1 MMIQPSFDT
10 NSRIAKFGGDPGPGD
25 GKSWKV
31 GQIIKIGKIIN
42 HKGRAVDSL
51 VLEPQGI
58 AHLISEE
65 DVNLPPDICALAHV
79 LTRKCNQG
87 LLTLNIGVVDPGW
100 EGKISTSVL
109 NFSSEKRLLTK
120 GDSFM
125 RLTFHRVQMEP
136 GSEGVR
142 SELSPR
148 ILSDSYQRDVS
159 SRAVDCFGKHFL
171 NIQQLV
177 GHASKKENARLRD
190 AMLRYLPIA
199 AFSLAFFALL
209 VTVGGVVATRALS
222 QNRQTPNIPGSSS
235 DAELSRLSA
244 KVVELESLVKS
255 QSARLEP
262 ARLDSKAK
270 VEQQSSKH

>member
-1 MMIQPSFDT
+1 MIQPSFDT
-10 NSRIAKFGGDPGPGD
+10 ISDLARFGGDQGPQD

-31 GQIIKIGKIIN
+31 GQIMKIGKIVD

-65 DVNLPPDICALAHV
+65 DVNLPLDICALAHV

-100 EGKISTSVL
+100 AGKISTSIL

-120 GDSFM
+120 GDKFI

-136 GSEGVR
+136 GSEAIR
-142 SELSPR
+142 SDLSPG
-148 ILSDSYQRDVS
+148 ISNDSYQRDVS

-177 GHASKKENARLRD
+177 SHASEKENARLRD
-190 AMLRYLPIA
+190 AMLKYLPIA

-222 QNRQTPNIPGSSS
+222 QNQRAPDAPQSSS
-235 DAELSRLSA
+235 DAELYRLSA
-244 KVVELESLVKS
+244 KVAELETLVKS
-255 QSARLEP
+255 QSARLDP

-270 VEQQSSKH
+270 VEPQSSRH